1 MNITVNALPDW
12 GARAACRDE
21 GDPEIFFPVGDR
33 DSMTPLALSI
43 CSGCPVKS
51 DCLTFALNEG
61 HTEGI
66 WGGLTSEQRR
76 RLRQRRLWEVAD
88 VS

>member
-1 MNITVNALPDW
+1 MSAVSASVSDW

-21 GDPEIFFPVGDR
+21 GDPEIFFPVGGR

-51 DCLTFALNEG
+51 ECLEEALRCG
-61 HTEGI
+61 YDHGI
-66 WGGLTSEQRR
+66 WGGLDEVQRR
-76 RLRQRRLWEVAD
+76 AMHRARLRGAV
-88 VS
+88 